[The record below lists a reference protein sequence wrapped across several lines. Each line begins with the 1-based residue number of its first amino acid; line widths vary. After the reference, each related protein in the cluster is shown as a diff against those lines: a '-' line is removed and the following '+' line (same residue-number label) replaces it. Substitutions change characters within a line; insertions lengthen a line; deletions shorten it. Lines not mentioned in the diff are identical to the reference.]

1 MVENFGSYLKHER
14 ELRGVSLEEISGV
27 TNIPLRFLKA
37 LEENCF
43 DELPGEVF
51 IKGYI
56 RSYANIIGS
65 DFEEMLNIYK
75 EFLEFQNPEN
85 IPPSKPSLGSQYKTF
100 LKFGFV
106 IFLVAALI
114 FGASFLI
121 KMGDDPGTEK
131 TVNIQEADSNQ
142 PESPKLSG
150 SISDQLADSIAK
162 KKALP
167 SQESAKLNVQ
177 TSISDE
183 LINEKTMNIQE
194 ADSNQP
200 ETPELSL
207 STSDQL
213 ADSLPKK
220 KLLPSQKPAELNV
233 QRSNVLT
240 ADSGTQNRKEIEKS
254 LRLTIRAMES
264 SWFNMTIDDFGEED
278 FILPAGTQKTFW
290 GNTSFRLTVGNKT
303 GVELL
308 LNGKTLTFPEGKDRV
323 VKDFMITS
331 KLVE

>member
-75 EFLEFQNPEN
+75 EFVEFKKSEN
-85 IPPSKPSLGSQYKTF
+85 ISSPTPSLETQSKTF
-100 LKFGFV
+100 LKTGFV
-106 IFLVAALI
+106 IFLVVALV
-114 FGASFLI
+114 FGVRFLM
-121 KMGDDPGTEK
+121 KMGDDPGAEK
-131 TVNIQEADSNQ
+131 IVNIQGADSNQ

-167 SQESAKLNVQ
+167 S
-177 TSISDE
+177 
-183 LINEKTMNIQE
+183 
-194 ADSNQP
+194 
-200 ETPELSL
+200 
-207 STSDQL
+207 
-213 ADSLPKK
+213 
-220 KLLPSQKPAELNV
+220 
-233 QRSNVLT
+233 
-240 ADSGTQNRKEIEKS
+240 
-254 LRLTIRAMES
+254 
-264 SWFNMTIDDFGEED
+264 
-278 FILPAGTQKTFW
+278 
-290 GNTSFRLTVGNKT
+290 
-303 GVELL
+303 
-308 LNGKTLTFPEGKDRV
+308 
-323 VKDFMITS
+323 
-331 KLVE
+331 

>member
-37 LEENCF
+37 LEENSF

-75 EFLEFQNPEN
+75 EFVEFKNSEN
-85 IPPSKPSLGSQYKTF
+85 ASPPTPSLGPQSKTF
-100 LKFGFV
+100 LKISFV
-106 IFLVAALI
+106 IFLVVALV
-114 FGASFLI
+114 FGVRFLI

-131 TVNIQEADSNQ
+131 IVNIQRADSNQ
-142 PESPKLSG
+142 SESSELSDSIANQLAEGLIKNKVLPSQESAELNVQTSVSEKFIKEKIVSIQGADSNKPQSPELSA
-150 SISDQLADSIAK
+150 ITSDQLADSLAK

-167 SQESAKLNVQ
+167 SQE
-177 TSISDE
+177 
-183 LINEKTMNIQE
+183 
-194 ADSNQP
+194 
-200 ETPELSL
+200 
-207 STSDQL
+207 
-213 ADSLPKK
+213 
-220 KLLPSQKPAELNV
+220 PAELNV
-233 QRSNVLT
+233 QTSNALT
-240 ADSGTQNRKEIEKS
+240 ADLGPQNRKEIEKS

-278 FILPAGTQKTFW
+278 FILPTGTQKTFW

-308 LNGKTLTFPEGKDRV
+308 LNGKALTFPEGKDRV
-323 VKDFMITS
+323 VKDFIITS
-331 KLVE
+331 ELVE

>member
-27 TNIPLRFLKA
+27 TNIPLRFLKS
-37 LEENCF
+37 LEENSF

-75 EFLEFQNPEN
+75 EFVEFKNPGN
-85 IPPSKPSLGSQYKTF
+85 ISSPTPSLETQSKTF
-100 LKFGFV
+100 LKLGFV
-106 IFLVAALI
+106 IFLVVALG
-114 FGASFLI
+114 FGVRFLI
-121 KMGDDPGTEK
+121 KMKDDPGSEK
-131 TVNIQEADSNQ
+131 IVNIQRADSNQRESPELSVSISDQLADNLANKKSLSPQETAELNVQTSISEELTKQKTLNIQGADSNQ
-142 PESPKLSG
+142 PESPELSV
-150 SISDQLADSIAK
+150 SISDQLADNLANK
-162 KKALP
+162 KSLSP
-167 SQESAKLNVQ
+167 QETAELNVQ
-177 TSISDE
+177 TS
-183 LINEKTMNIQE
+183 N
-194 ADSNQP
+194 A
-200 ETPELSL
+200 
-207 STSDQL
+207 
-213 ADSLPKK
+213 
-220 KLLPSQKPAELNV
+220 
-233 QRSNVLT
+233 LT
-240 ADSGTQNRKEIEKS
+240 ADLGTQNRKEIEKS

-278 FILPAGTQKTFW
+278 FILPTGTEKTFW
-290 GNTSFRLTVGNKT
+290 GKTNFRLTVGNKK

-323 VKDFMITS
+323 VKDFIITS

>member
-37 LEENCF
+37 LEENSF

-75 EFLEFQNPEN
+75 EFVEFKNSEN
-85 IPPSKPSLGSQYKTF
+85 VSPPTPSLGPQSKTF
-100 LKFGFV
+100 LKIGFV
-106 IFLVAALI
+106 IFLVEALVI
-114 FGASFLI
+114 GVRFLI

-131 TVNIQEADSNQ
+131 TENIEEADPNQ
-142 PESPKLSG
+142 PQSPELSA
-150 SISDQLADSIAK
+150 ITSDQLADSLAK

-167 SQESAKLNVQ
+167 SQE
-177 TSISDE
+177 
-183 LINEKTMNIQE
+183 
-194 ADSNQP
+194 
-200 ETPELSL
+200 
-207 STSDQL
+207 
-213 ADSLPKK
+213 
-220 KLLPSQKPAELNV
+220 PAELNV
-233 QRSNVLT
+233 QTSNALT
-240 ADSGTQNRKEIEKS
+240 ADLGPQNRKEIEKS

-278 FILPAGTQKTFW
+278 FILPTGTQKTFW

-308 LNGKTLTFPEGKDRV
+308 LNGKALTLPEGKDRV
-323 VKDFMITS
+323 VKDFIITS
-331 KLVE
+331 ELVE